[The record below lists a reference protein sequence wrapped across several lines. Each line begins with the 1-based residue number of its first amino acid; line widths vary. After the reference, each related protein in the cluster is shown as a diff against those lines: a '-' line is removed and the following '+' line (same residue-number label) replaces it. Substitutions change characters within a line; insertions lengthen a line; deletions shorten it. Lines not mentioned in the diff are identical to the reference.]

1 MTNEEMAASALR
13 IAGRVFEEAKRYRAE
28 GAWNLVI
35 RRCQEAVE
43 LSLKGL
49 LRLMGLEVPKVH
61 DVSGFLR
68 RYSARLPLPVAEN
81 LNRIVRISRTLREE
95 REISFYG
102 DEAAGFAP
110 EELYTEEDANKA
122 LDDGGFVLALCGGAI
137 KREERFDPTR

>member
-13 IAGRVFEEAKRYRAE
+13 IASRIFEEAKRYRTE

-49 LRLMGLEVPKVH
+49 LRLLGLEVPKVH

-68 RYSARLPLPVAEN
+68 RYSDRLPLPIAEN
-81 LNRIVRISRTLREE
+81 LNRIARISRTLREE

-102 DEAAGFAP
+102 DESAGFSP
-110 EELYTEEDANKA
+110 EELYTEEDADRA
-122 LDDGGFVLALCGGAI
+122 LDDAEFVLELCREAIEGA
-137 KREERFDPTR
+137 ER

>member
-13 IAGRVFEEAKRYRAE
+13 IASRIFEEAKRYQTE
-28 GAWNLVI
+28 GTWNLAI

-49 LRLMGLEVPKVH
+49 LRLLGLEVPKVH

-68 RYSARLPLPVAEN
+68 RYSDRLPLPIAEN
-81 LNRIVRISRTLREE
+81 LNRIARISRTLREE

-102 DEAAGFAP
+102 DESAGFAP
-110 EELYTEEDANKA
+110 EELYTKEDADKA
-122 LDDGGFVLALCGGAI
+122 LDDAGFVLALCRGAI
-137 KREERFDPTR
+137 DREERQDPAK

>member
-13 IAGRVFEEAKRYRAE
+13 IASRIFEEAKRYRAE

-35 RRCQEAVE
+35 RRCQEVVE

-49 LRLMGLEVPKVH
+49 LRLVGLEVPKVH

-68 RYSARLPLPVAEN
+68 RYSDRLPLPIAEN
-81 LNRIVRISRTLREE
+81 LNRIARISRTLREE

-102 DEAAGFAP
+102 DESAGFSP
-110 EELYTEEDANKA
+110 EELYTEEDADRA
-122 LDDGGFVLALCGGAI
+122 LDDAEFVLELCRGAI
-137 KREERFDPTR
+137 EGAER